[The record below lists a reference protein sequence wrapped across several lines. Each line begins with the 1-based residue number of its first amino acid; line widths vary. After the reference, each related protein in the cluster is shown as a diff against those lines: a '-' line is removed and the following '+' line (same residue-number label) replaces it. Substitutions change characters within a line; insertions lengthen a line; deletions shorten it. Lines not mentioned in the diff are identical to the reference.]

1 MRQRQ
6 LRPRV
11 DVAAS
16 RTRPS
21 PTSTEANGL
30 EAERATTSCPLEGDA
45 GIGLP
50 LECDSPNSSC
60 AGAPTAAAPN
70 VVIVVSE
77 MGQSADEPPT
87 LTPLAATTLTSRF
100 AATSSALSARARSDG
115 GDSPLPTSPSPD
127 AVAEAPSLT
136 CRRRSHRRRQ
146 LLLMPFLARCR
157 LPKGRSAAVLLMSAF
172 NVALAASLV
181 ITCKLSYDRAHLPN
195 LTLTAIHLA
204 TSLIALRLTTAL
216 GLVCSAPRLPAEG
229 GGGMVG
235 SEALPHLEQWK
246 VAVALSAFMALPN
259 LSLEYNTAGTSLL
272 IRLLALPMT
281 AALQAILFGQRH
293 GKPVVISLV
302 PVAVGVGL
310 NAFGDLRFNMAGLVF
325 GVAGAVAAAWYLTLA
340 AEQQQ
345 RVRQSPGQLLE
356 GQLRFALPA
365 LAFLALVFE
374 PPWLGPRGLLA
385 RKWPARDA
393 ALLVGSSLVG
403 CLLTLSMQWLLGR
416 TSALTYQVLGHVK
429 MCVTLIACAIVFDE
443 QLKPLQQVGVV
454 LTMCGAMLYTA
465 FKVREQQSSAPTGAR
480 NNNQS
485 SATNS

>member
-1 MRQRQ
+1 
-6 LRPRV
+6 
-11 DVAAS
+11 
-16 RTRPS
+16 
-21 PTSTEANGL
+21 
-30 EAERATTSCPLEGDA
+30 
-45 GIGLP
+45 
-50 LECDSPNSSC
+50 
-60 AGAPTAAAPN
+60 
-70 VVIVVSE
+70 
-77 MGQSADEPPT
+77 MGQSADGPPT
-87 LTPLAATTLTSRF
+87 LTPLAAATTLTSRF
-100 AATSSALSARARSDG
+100 AAASSALSARARSDG
-115 GDSPLPTSPSPD
+115 GDSPLPTSPSQE
-127 AVAEAPSLT
+127 AVADAPSLT
-136 CRRRSHRRRQ
+136 CRRRSHRRR
-146 LLLMPFLARCR
+146 LLLTSLLTRCR
-157 LPKGRSAAVLLMSAF
+157 WPKGRSAAVLLMSAF

-181 ITCKLSYDRAHLPN
+181 ITCKLCYDRAQLPN

-204 TSLIALRLTTAL
+204 TSLIALRLTSTL
-216 GLVCSAPRLPAEG
+216 GVVCSAPRLPADG
-229 GGGMVG
+229 GGVAG

-246 VAVALSAFMALPN
+246 VAVALCAFMALPN

-272 IRLLALPMT
+272 IRLLALPIT
-281 AALQAILFGQRH
+281 AALQAVLFGRRH
-293 GKPVVISLV
+293 GKPVVISLL

-310 NAFGDLRFNMAGLVF
+310 NALGDLRFNTAGLVF

-365 LAFLALVFE
+365 LALLALVFE

-465 FKVREQQSSAPTGAR
+465 FKVREQQSSAPTGPR
-480 NNNQS
+480 NNNQP
-485 SATNS
+485 SAANS